1 MLAQHSRKWPKGT
14 MGLMRALPQRK
25 KMTNG
30 HEMQSDTG
38 VAKKEEVWIKKVGI
52 STRPELSSNNGFYSR
67 QYLVYQNVELSM
79 VIQKINKDLGFGF
92 V

>member
-1 MLAQHSRKWPKGT
+1 MAKRHN
-14 MGLMRALPQRK
+14 GLDESFTLEK

-67 QYLVYQNVELSM
+67 
-79 VIQKINKDLGFGF
+79 
-92 V
+92 